1 MKKLLLAFLL
11 GVFLSNG
18 FSLTHVLAGDN
29 YRLQAV
35 TVRSGD
41 TLWTI
46 AQEWSDP
53 DEDVRDVIDRIVTAN
68 KLSSSAAI
76 GAGQQL
82 VIPLRDHGHEAWT
95 QASLQVKP

>member
-29 YRLQAV
+29 YRQQAV

-53 DEDVRDVIDRIVTAN
+53 DEDVRDVIDRIVAAN

-82 VIPLRDHGHEAWT
+82 VIPVRDHGQAAWT